1 MRLIDNLLGTK
12 GSAERTPFERAQY
25 VVSMVFRIL
34 DWKDR
39 MRRADPS
46 AARLNKDNIVRLKLF
61 FYRECL
67 RFEPMGG
74 AVIGLLLWS
83 VSFTR
88 PRRRGIEYI
97 WCMT

>member
-74 AVIGLLLWS
+74 VRLLDCCFGAYRL
-83 VSFTR
+83 
-88 PRRRGIEYI
+88 RGPDAEASN
-97 WCMT
+97 TFGV